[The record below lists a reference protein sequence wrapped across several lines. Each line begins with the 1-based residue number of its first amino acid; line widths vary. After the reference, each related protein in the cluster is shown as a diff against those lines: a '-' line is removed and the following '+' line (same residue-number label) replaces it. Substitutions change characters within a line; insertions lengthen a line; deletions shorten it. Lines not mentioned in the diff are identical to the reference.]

1 MSTSS
6 KVSKQFGA
14 IQTSTQTSNVSG
26 GGSTLIPVNS
36 NVVLV
41 NASAAAAH
49 LVLPTVATPG
59 QTLTVVQSVAGNN
72 TTIIESNG
80 NTLLGSAVSVVLSG
94 LSTSVTL
101 THVSQSLGWAIS
113 ANNGGTVA

>member
-14 IQTSTQTSNVSG
+14 IQTKTQSVSG
-26 GGSTLIPVNS
+26 GGSTLVPVKS

-41 NASAAAAH
+41 NASGAAAH

-59 QTLTVVQSVAGNN
+59 QTLTVIQSVAGNN

-80 NTLLGSAVSVVLSG
+80 NTLLGSTVSVSLSAAG
-94 LSTSVTL
+94 SSVTL
-101 THVSQSLGWAIS
+101 THVNQSLGWAVS
-113 ANNGGTVA
+113 ANNGATLA